1 MAIAKSVNPTFVL
14 HGTVNRVNRRTG
26 RRKDGSEWGRL
37 TIELEQPHGAKTDV
51 IVWDD
56 FDGRQPIEAPEVGSF
71 FAANVTIRESGR
83 DAEVHF
89 DSWPFDVL
97 DLIQSAL
104 SGKSSKAA

>member
-1 MAIAKSVNPTFVL
+1 MAIAKTVDPTFVL
-14 HGTVNRVNRRTG
+14 YGEVKRVSRRTG
-26 RRKDGSEWGRL
+26 TRKDDGGNWGRL
-37 TIELEQPHGAKTDV
+37 TIEVEQPHGAKTDL

-71 FAANVTIRESGR
+71 FAANVTIRERGR

-97 DLIQSAL
+97 DLIQSSL
-104 SGKSSKAA
+104 SAKAA